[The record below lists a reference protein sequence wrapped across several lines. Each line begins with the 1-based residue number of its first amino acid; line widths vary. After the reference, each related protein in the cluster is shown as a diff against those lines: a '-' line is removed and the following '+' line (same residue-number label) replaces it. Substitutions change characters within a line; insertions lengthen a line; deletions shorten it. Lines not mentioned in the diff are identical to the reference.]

1 MFSCATDEMRSEQA
15 RWLQVEAGLR
25 AQILALQTVKE
36 KDQDLSN
43 ITATTERLKPVSNG
57 HKKTSE
63 NSWQILH

>member
-63 NSWQILH
+63 NS

>member
-1 MFSCATDEMRSEQA
+1 MRSEQA

-63 NSWQILH
+63 NS